1 MFKVSLF
8 ILYFQHKKDLKKKLV
23 VVKKLGRF
31 WKKMEENELL
41 GSPEETM
48 GFSREFSSFKQSFM
62 IKKYDFSSLEQV
74 EAIKKELLGKRI
86 LILNAKDILENID
99 VTQLKRGIED
109 LKSFLR
115 ENGGSMARLGDQYL
129 ILTPN
134 SYIKISN

>member
-1 MFKVSLF
+1 M
-8 ILYFQHKKDLKKKLV
+8 
-23 VVKKLGRF
+23 VKKLGRL
-31 WKKMEENELL
+31 WKKLENELS

-48 GFSREFSSFKQSFM
+48 GFSREFSSFKQSKDVFH
-62 IKKYDFSSLEQV
+62 IKKFDFSSLEQV

-86 LILNAKDILENID
+86 LILNAKDILQNID

-134 SYIKISN
+134 SYVKISN

>member
-1 MFKVSLF
+1 
-8 ILYFQHKKDLKKKLV
+8 

-31 WKKMEENELL
+31 KKKMGENELL

-48 GFSREFSSFKQSFM
+48 GFSREFSSFKQSFC

-74 EAIKKELLGKRI
+74 EEIKKELLGKRI
-86 LILNAKDILENID
+86 LILNAKDILQNID

-134 SYIKISN
+134 SYVKISN

>member
-1 MFKVSLF
+1 
-8 ILYFQHKKDLKKKLV
+8 
-23 VVKKLGRF
+23 VVKKLGRL
-31 WKKMEENELL
+31 WKKLEENQLL
-41 GSPEETM
+41 ENPEETM
-48 GFSREFSSFKQSFM
+48 GFSREFSSFKQSFV

-74 EAIKKELLGKRI
+74 EEIKKELLGKRI
-86 LILNAKDILENID
+86 LILNAKDILQNID

-134 SYIKISN
+134 SYVKISN